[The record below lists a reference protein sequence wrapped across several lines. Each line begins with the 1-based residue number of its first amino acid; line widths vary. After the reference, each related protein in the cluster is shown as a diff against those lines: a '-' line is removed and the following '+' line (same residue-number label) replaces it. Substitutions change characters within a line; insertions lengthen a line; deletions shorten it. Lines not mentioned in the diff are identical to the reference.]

1 MLITKTTTTQDY
13 IYIIYDLY
21 FMKYFHLFFYL
32 VSSPMPSLCQN
43 IKCWSL
49 WMEGIKSNFF
59 FSVYFVFTYLQNA
72 MKMFLCMF
80 DLVEKSIWPPKIQQ
94 VGCWEHDHPGVDS
107 FSFTLQTHTSQICQ
121 INLCPWLPFFFF
133 LILNLLFTSPTAVII
148 IRSVGTDWP
157 ASDIAS

>member
-1 MLITKTTTTQDY
+1 MLIIKKQQHKV

-21 FMKYFHLFFYL
+21 FMKYFHLSFYL
-32 VSSPMPSLCQN
+32 VSSPMASLCQN

-49 WMEGIKSNFF
+49 WMEEIKLNLF

-80 DLVEKSIWPPKIQQ
+80 DLVEKSLWPLKIQQ

-107 FSFTLQTHTSQICQ
+107 FSFALQTHTAQICQ
-121 INLCPWLPFFFF
+121 INLCPSLPFFFSF
-133 LILNLLFTSPTAVII
+133 LF
-148 IRSVGTDWP
+148 
-157 ASDIAS
+157 